1 MSYPIPP
8 RETVFQRAG
17 DVFDYCDGP
26 VNESISQTTRW
37 TTRWCAWVATDGVRY
52 GRVAD
57 GGTKTDTGGTL
68 TTLFTAGYRPT
79 HLSFCF
85 DQDSRPVMAVQHDA
99 TTVLVAKFVSGTPTT
114 FEFPGVTPLVFF
126 DGVLV
131 HDTPL
136 TDVVCLYIKA
146 AGDTIF
152 GRLQRNDFD
161 TEYTLNADIKTVLSK
176 LQKVDRLHALG
187 RDWLALYAKDT
198 VGRPCVY
205 TSEAYPPWPTHTE
218 TNDRSSMTIAGIV
231 LDYQTLTSWI
241 PPEAGRATMTVA
253 GIICDN
259 AIIIVW
265 PPNQAGKSALAPAE
279 IVYTVIV
286 VNCIPGQ
293 EKGVSN
299 LGIVEVVYA
308 IVVVSTGVLT
318 EKSKAAMGIAEI
330 IYS

>member
-8 RETVFQRAG
+8 REYPFQRAG

-68 TTLFTAGYRPT
+68 TTLFTADYRPT

-99 TTVLVAKFVSGTPTT
+99 TTALVAKFVSGTPTT

-146 AGDTIF
+146 AGDTIYA
-152 GRLQRNDFD
+152 RIQRNDFD

-187 RDWLALYAKDT
+187 RDWLALYAIDT
-198 VGRPCVY
+198 KHRPCVY
-205 TSEAYPPWPTHTE
+205 TSEAYPPWPVPIE
-218 TNDRSSMTIAGIV
+218 TKDKITLDVEELFCDQMV
-231 LDYQTLTSWI
+231 LFASVQ
-241 PPEAGRATMTVA
+241 EAGVQSIGAEPISYDDSLQRCWA
-253 GIICDN
+253 
-259 AIIIVW
+259 
-265 PPNQAGKSALAPAE
+265 PN
-279 IVYTVIV
+279 
-286 VNCIPGQ
+286 
-293 EKGVSN
+293 EKGVQSVAPEE
-299 LGIVEVVYA
+299 LLYVLMLVTSPTLTEKGQSTVAIDDLTYLI
-308 IVVVSTGVLT
+308 IVVAGGTLT
-318 EKSKAAMGIAEI
+318 EKSTQTVGIEEL
-330 IYS
+330 IYA